1 MPLLMVQLGS
11 SGKARCAARC
21 GASGKR
27 RNAAGGPIWTTEG
40 RVFRP
45 SGQRCT
51 SLMMPGITA
60 LGAPCRKAGK
70 PGEKGHYYL
79 PLVLLAVPNPI
90 EGSAL

>member
-1 MPLLMVQLGS
+1 MTPLMVQIGS
-11 SGKARCAARC
+11 PGKARRDAGHRASAATQ
-21 GASGKR
+21 S
-27 RNAAGGPIWTTEG
+27 GGPIWTTEG

-70 PGEKGHYYL
+70 PGEKGHYCL
-79 PLVLLAVPNPI
+79 PLV
-90 EGSAL
+90 